1 MEAQNALIE
10 SVEWFLD
17 HLKIEKGA
25 SPHTLEA
32 YSRDLSEA
40 VSCFA
45 GIDSWEG
52 LTVEMML
59 RWDSH
64 LAGQKSARTAQRKA
78 SSLRSLLKFLKRN
91 GVAIQVDMPSTGGFR
106 TPKRLPKALSV
117 AAVQDVLQ
125 GAEMDSRLTP
135 RNLCLLELLFGCGL
149 RVSEV
154 VSLRTSEVDLE
165 TGVLRV
171 TGKRGKMRVV
181 PMPLITAASL
191 ADWLGT
197 GRNELLK
204 KPSGLV
210 FVSARGSAL
219 SRQAV
224 YGIIAAAAR
233 AGGVVGHV
241 GPHTMRHSYAVSL
254 LKGGADLRAVQEL
267 LGHESVATTQVYTEL
282 ADDEI
287 KNRYLAAHPRG

>member
-1 MEAQNALIE
+1 MEAQNALTE

-17 HLKIEKGA
+17 HLKVEKGA

-32 YSRDLSEA
+32 YSRDLTEA
-40 VSCFA
+40 VTCFE
-45 GIDSWEG
+45 GLGSWES
-52 LTVEMML
+52 LTDEIML

-64 LAGQKSARTAQRKA
+64 LAAQTSARTAQRKA
-78 SSLRSLLKFLKRN
+78 SALRSMLKFLKRN
-91 GVAIQVDMPSTGGFR
+91 GIAIHIDLPSTGGFR
-106 TPKRLPKALSV
+106 APKRLPKALSL
-117 AAVQDVLQ
+117 AVVNDVLA
-125 GAEMDSRLTP
+125 GAETDSRLAP
-135 RNLCLLELLFGCGL
+135 RNSCLLEVLFGCGL
-149 RVSEV
+149 RVSEL
-154 VSLRTSEVDLE
+154 VSLRTSDVDLE

-181 PMPLITAASL
+181 PLPTGTSTSL
-191 ADWLGT
+191 TEWLGA
-197 GRNELLK
+197 GRKELLK
-204 KPSGLV
+204 RPSGLV
-210 FVSARGSAL
+210 FVSARGNEL

-233 AGGVVGHV
+233 AGGVAGHV

>member
-1 MEAQNALIE
+1 METQNALIE

-17 HLKIEKGA
+17 YLKVEKGA
-25 SPHTLEA
+25 SPHTLDA
-32 YSRDLSEA
+32 YSRDLAEA
-40 VSCFA
+40 VSCFPSLN
-45 GIDSWEG
+45 SWES
-52 LTVEMML
+52 LTDELML

-64 LAGQKSARTAQRKA
+64 LGSQSSARTAQRKA
-78 SSLRSLLKFLKRN
+78 SALRSMLKFLKRN
-91 GVAIQVDMPSTGGFR
+91 GVAIQIDLPSTGGFR
-106 TPKRLPKALSV
+106 VPKRLPKALPL
-117 AAVQDVLQ
+117 AVVNDVLA
-125 GAEMDSRLTP
+125 GAESDSRLAP
-135 RNLCLLELLFGCGL
+135 RNSCLLEVLFGCGL

-154 VSLRTSEVDLE
+154 VTLRTSDVDLDA
-165 TGVLRV
+165 GVLRV

-181 PMPLITAASL
+181 PMPSGTSTSL
-191 ADWLGT
+191 QNWLEN
-197 GRNELLK
+197 GRKDLLK

-210 FVSARGSAL
+210 FISARGSAL

-233 AGGVVGHV
+233 AGGVSGHV

-282 ADDEI
+282 ADDETKI
-287 KNRYLAAHPRG
+287 RYLAAHPRR

>member
-1 MEAQNALIE
+1 LEAQNALIE

-17 HLKIEKGA
+17 HLKVEKGA

-32 YSRDLSEA
+32 YSRDLAEA
-40 VSCFA
+40 VACFED
-45 GIDSWEG
+45 IHSWES
-52 LTVEMML
+52 LTVELML

-78 SSLRSLLKFLKRN
+78 SSLRSFLKFLKRN
-91 GVAIQVDMPSTGGFR
+91 GVAIQIDLPSTGGFR
-106 TPKRLPKALSV
+106 TPKRLPKALPF
-117 AAVQDVLQ
+117 AVVRDVLA
-125 GAEMDSRLTP
+125 GAETDSRLAS
-135 RNLCLLELLFGCGL
+135 RNLCLLEILFGCGL

-181 PMPLITAASL
+181 PLPSETAESL
-191 ADWLGT
+191 AEWLRA
-197 GRNELLK
+197 GRTQLLK
-204 KPSGLV
+204 GPSGLV
-210 FVSARGSAL
+210 FVSAQGTEL

-224 YGIIAAAAR
+224 YGIIAAAAS
-233 AGGVVGHV
+233 AGGVTGHV
-241 GPHTMRHSYAVSL
+241 GPHTIRHSYAVSL

-282 ADDEI
+282 ADNEI

>member
-17 HLKIEKGA
+17 HLKVEKGA

-32 YSRDLSEA
+32 YSRDLAEA
-40 VSCFA
+40 VSCFEEL
-45 GIDSWEG
+45 GSWEL
-52 LTVEMML
+52 LTDELML

-64 LAGQKSARTAQRKA
+64 LTAQTSAKTAQRKA
-78 SSLRSLLKFLKRN
+78 SSLRSMLKFLKRN
-91 GVAIQVDMPSTGGFR
+91 GVAIQVDLPSTGGFR
-106 TPKRLPKALSV
+106 VPKRLPKALPL
-117 AAVQDVLQ
+117 AVVNDILA
-125 GAEMDSRLTP
+125 GAETDSRLAP
-135 RNLCLLELLFGCGL
+135 RNSCLLEVLFGCGL

-154 VSLRTSEVDLE
+154 VSLRTSDVDLE
-165 TGVLRV
+165 SNVLRV
-171 TGKRGKMRVV
+171 TGKREKMRVV
-181 PMPLITAASL
+181 PLPSGTAGAL
-191 ADWLGT
+191 ADWLSS
-197 GRNELLK
+197 GRKHLLK

-224 YGIIAAAAR
+224 YTIIAAAAR
-233 AGGVVGHV
+233 AGGVGGHV
-241 GPHTMRHSYAVSL
+241 GPHTLRHSYAVSL